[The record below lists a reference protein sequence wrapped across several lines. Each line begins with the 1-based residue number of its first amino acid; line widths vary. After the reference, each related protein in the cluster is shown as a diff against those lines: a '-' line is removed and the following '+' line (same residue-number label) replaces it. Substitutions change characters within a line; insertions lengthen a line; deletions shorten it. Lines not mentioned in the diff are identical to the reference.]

1 MSKVLLCALL
11 SIGTTALFSCRN
23 DNGAAELAH
32 HHHHH
37 GHEDHDH
44 EGHDHDHEDHDH
56 DHESHDHEG
65 HDHDHG
71 HDSHS
76 HEDNEHGE
84 SDDAIVI
91 APEKADRLGIKVI
104 ETTQGDFQETVK
116 VSGEI
121 LASASDSRV
130 VSAKSSGI
138 VTLASGMTDGMH
150 VGSGQTIATISRKGM
165 PGGDEAEGA
174 RLDYEATRREYERMK
189 PLFEKGVVSAR
200 DFNSAKAAY
209 ERAEAAV
216 AGSKTTPAGTSAT
229 APISGT
235 VSALYVTSGDYVE
248 AGQPIAA
255 VVASTSMRL
264 HADLPRRLRDNY
276 DKIVS
281 ATIIVPETGRNYDLG
296 ELKGR
301 RIAGDAI
308 ECTQHPGYLPVL
320 FTFEGDGR
328 LTSGG
333 YVDTYLK
340 LTDRHQALAVPV
352 GALSEQQGKWFVY
365 IRLDEDCYEKRPVE
379 KGGSDGQFVEIL
391 SGINPGE
398 QVVTDGVAYV
408 KLAESAGIVPEGH
421 SHSH

>member
-1 MSKVLLCALL
+1 MQNISKVLLCAIL

-23 DNGAAELAH
+23 DNGAAELA

-56 DHESHDHEG
+56 DHEG
-65 HDHDHG
+65 HDHDHDHG
-71 HDSHS
+71 SHS
-76 HEDNEHGE
+76 NETKEHDGSE
-84 SDDAIVI
+84 DAIMI
-91 APEKADRLGIKVI
+91 APEKAARLGIKSM
-104 ETTQGDFQETVK
+104 ETALGDFQETVK

-174 RLDYEATRREYERMK
+174 RLDYEAARREYERMK
-189 PLFEKGVVSAR
+189 PLFEKGVVSTR

-216 AGSKTTPAGTSAT
+216 AGSKTAPAGTAAT
-229 APISGT
+229 SPISGT
-235 VSALYVTSGDYVE
+235 VSALYVTGGDYVE
-248 AGQPIAA
+248 AGQPIAS
-255 VVASTSMRL
+255 VVANTSMRL

-281 ATIIVPETGRNYDLG
+281 ATIVLPETGRTYDLG

-308 ECTQHPGYLPVL
+308 ECPQHPGYLPVL

-333 YVDTYLK
+333 YVDTYLQ
-340 LTDRHQALAVPV
+340 LTDRHQTLAVPV

-379 KGGSDGQFVEIL
+379 KGGSDGKFVEIL